1 MTRNQERFPW
11 MFIIEP
17 MCLIDER
24 MTSLA
29 VLNVGD
35 SDVATLVPKQEKDLA
50 THGATVKTRT
60 TSNFGACYSHID
72 E

>member
-1 MTRNQERFPW
+1 
-11 MFIIEP
+11 
-17 MCLIDER
+17 

-60 TSNFGACYSHID
+60 TSNFGACYSHTD